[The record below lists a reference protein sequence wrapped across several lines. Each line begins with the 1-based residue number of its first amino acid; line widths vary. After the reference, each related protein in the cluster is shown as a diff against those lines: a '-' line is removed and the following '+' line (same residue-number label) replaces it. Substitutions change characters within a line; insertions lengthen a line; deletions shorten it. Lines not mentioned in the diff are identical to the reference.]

1 MEKGQKQKNNTTVL
15 QTKTRNTVIPYTTLD
30 HNLHIKTISTLPIKH
45 SSSTVDF
52 QNIMR
57 RDWKPS
63 VMTAFDSFSRAV
75 HVETISVMLW
85 KLMLTLSIHYVR
97 IHQYVFADE
106 GTVTSTLTR
115 PKNNIP
121 YICSGARTL

>member
-1 MEKGQKQKNNTTVL
+1 M
-15 QTKTRNTVIPYTTLD
+15 
-30 HNLHIKTISTLPIKH
+30 LPIKH

-85 KLMLTLSIHYVR
+85 NLMLTLSIHSVS
-97 IHQYVFADE
+97 IHQYVFADK
-106 GTVTSTLTR
+106 GMVTSTLTR